1 MARDGQDSGEQ
12 SAQEAERVVARL
24 RPHGRALFWPS
35 VVLIA
40 VVGAVGYFQ
49 GSFAEP
55 WQNIALLAG
64 AALVILLLWLLPML
78 AWLGKRYVIT
88 TRRIILR
95 TGFFVRVRQELLHSR
110 GYDVTVRQNGMQ
122 SMFRSGTV
130 LINTGLDQPVVL
142 NDVPGAD
149 LVQAALHDLME
160 RSLNPIAARRQAE
173 ASRSGASNRAS
184 DARDQD
190 ETTAW
195 GTR

>member
-1 MARDGQDSGEQ
+1 MSDTQDT
-12 SAQEAERVVARL
+12 ERVVARL
-24 RPHGRALFWPS
+24 RPHGRVLFWPS
-35 VVLIA
+35 VVLIGVA
-40 VVGAVGYFQ
+40 AAVGYFQ

-55 WQNIALLAG
+55 WQNVALLVG
-64 AALVILLLWLLPML
+64 AALVVVVLWFLPL
-78 AWLGKRYVIT
+78 VVWLGKRYVIT

-110 GYDVTVRQNGMQ
+110 GYDVTVRQNGLQ
-122 SMFRSGTV
+122 SMFRSGNV

-142 NDVPGAD
+142 RDVPGAD

-160 RSLNPIAARRQAE
+160 KSLNPIAARRQAE
-173 ASRSGASNRAS
+173 ASRSPQQQGQPPTGR
-184 DARDQD
+184 D